1 MTLKEAIDSGSPT
14 AVEAALER
22 PEVRSHI
29 NDPLPGGSFGQT
41 ALIAAAQHANRE
53 VIDVLLGAGADI
65 NQKSHWWA
73 GGFHV
78 LDDAWKEPWLA
89 SYLIGH
95 GATVGIHHAVR
106 LGMIDE
112 VRAMLARDPSLVD
125 ARGGDGQL
133 PLHFAQT
140 VEMAD
145 CLMSCGADVN
155 ARDIDHESTA
165 GQWMIRDRQDVVGY
179 LVSRG

>member
-73 GGFHV
+73 GDITTRRPPGFRRW
-78 LDDAWKEPWLA
+78 AALA
-89 SYLIGH
+89 SS
-95 GATVGIHHAVR
+95 
-106 LGMIDE
+106 
-112 VRAMLARDPSLVD
+112 PS
-125 ARGGDGQL
+125 
-133 PLHFAQT
+133 
-140 VEMAD
+140 
-145 CLMSCGADVN
+145 SS
-155 ARDIDHESTA
+155 STC
-165 GQWMIRDRQDVVGY
+165 
-179 LVSRG
+179 SRTSM